1 MRLVNLLLFVVAAL
15 LIAGCRPAAA
25 PVSIS
30 NRPASINDV
39 KQPKTFEEMSW
50 TRFDG
55 TAQRLGDL
63 RGRVV
68 ILDFWATY
76 CPPCIEE
83 IPHLKALQEEYGP
96 DKLQV
101 IGLHV
106 GGNEDK
112 PKVPGFMAR
121 LNITYPLATPE
132 DALTSAVLGTDSR
145 IPQTAVFDKSGKMMT
160 KVVGFDESIRDE
172 LDKAVAK
179 AVNISD

>member
-1 MRLVNLLLFVVAAL
+1 MRLAGFCLSVFVVF
-15 LIAGCRPAAA
+15 IISGCRPAAA

-39 KQPKTFEEMSW
+39 KQPKPFEEMSW

-55 TAQRLGDL
+55 AEQRLGDL
-63 RGRVV
+63 KGKVV

-83 IPHLKALQEEYGP
+83 IPHLKALQEKYGN

-106 GGNEDK
+106 GGDEDK
-112 PKVPGFMAR
+112 PKVHDFVAK
-121 LNITYPLATPE
+121 LNVTYPLAHPE
-132 DALTSAVLGTDSR
+132 DALTSAILGTDSR
-145 IPQTAVFDKSGKMMT
+145 IPQTAVFDKSGKLVT
-160 KVVGFDESIRDE
+160 KIVGFDESIKNE
-172 LDKAVAK
+172 LDKAVTQ
-179 AVNISD
+179 AVDAGD